1 MPPQLQALLQNRRML
16 IIVGG
21 ALVAVLVILI
31 VLLSVF
37 GGKKVETDP
46 GELALTEEQLG
57 LAEGVSGGKAVEIRA
72 LLARQGIRMN
82 TTPGTGGTVSLSF
95 PEETTLNERDQALL
109 TIAQSGLMDG
119 KLGMEAFD
127 KSDMMASREEKQ
139 IKLIRAQEGELAR
152 IIRKMP
158 PVEDAHVKISV
169 PDPTLF
175 ASDRRPPSAAVQV
188 TLPPNERLT
197 RDKVRAIINLM
208 VGAVQSMEAKH
219 VALSD
224 TNGNTYNSVLDSS
237 MELQDKAAEQDF
249 YMKQKISA
257 QLDKLIGAGHYVV
270 TVSTFL
276 REAPRETMVQNFDP
290 AKSAVANKQR
300 FQEKLKDGRSGNVAF
315 SHAGGPVS
323 GYLPPEL
330 DSKVAI
336 EKQVHGDDVVHTI
349 EDGDGGYL
357 REGTEVRYQNGH
369 TQWVETSLPGMVEDI
384 SVAVTVDDAFYPN
397 VPPDDLQLLIA
408 RAASP
413 RVNPA
418 NVTLARTDFENPQP
432 LEGEE
437 PLPEAP
443 TNVAG
448 FTIPGLNPE
457 LASGMMTWL
466 PWMAISLIGALAVFF
481 LMRNNSTTEKNNSA
495 LESTL
500 EELQHLRQHA
510 EETQQHL
517 EYQQKLNQQLMDAQ
531 QQQHQVLEQNRQHNV
546 EKLQQALQKL
556 QHNLSGSEGVSP
568 PSNANPATRP
578 LNPEDLDIESW
589 LGSPT

>member
-1 MPPQLQALLQNRRML
+1 ML
-16 IIVGG
+16 IIIGASLVG
-21 ALVAVLVILI
+21 LILVLVL
-31 VLLSVF
+31 VF
-37 GGKKVETDP
+37 SLRGSSTVEVDP
-46 GELALTEEQLG
+46 GAKALTEEQLL
-57 LAEGVSGGKAVEIRA
+57 LAEGVNAGKAVEIRA
-72 LLARQGIRMN
+72 ILARQNIRLN
-82 TTPGTGGTVSLSF
+82 TIPGTGGAVSLYF
-95 PEETTLNERDQALL
+95 PEETSLNERDQALL

-127 KSDMMASREEKQ
+127 KGDMMASREEKQ

-152 IIRKMP
+152 IIRKMH
-158 PVEDAHVKISV
+158 PVEDSHVKISI

-208 VGAVQSMEAKH
+208 VGAVQGMESKH

-249 YMKQKISA
+249 YMKQKIGA

-276 REAPRETMVQNFDP
+276 REAPRETMVQNYDP
-290 AKSAVANKQR
+290 SKSVVANKQR
-300 FQEKLKDGRSGNVAF
+300 FQEKLKDANGANAVYG
-315 SHAGGPVS
+315 HAGGPVS

-336 EKQVHGDDVVHTI
+336 EKQVHGPNGYGDHVVVN
-349 EDGDGGYL
+349 DDGGYL
-357 REGTEVRYQNGH
+357 REGTEVQYQNGH
-369 TQWVETSLPGMVEDI
+369 TQWVETSVPGMIEDI
-384 SVAVTVDDAFYPN
+384 SVAVTIDDAFYPN
-397 VPPDDLQLLIA
+397 IPPEDLQLLIA

-413 RVNPA
+413 RVNPMS
-418 NVTLARTDFENPQP
+418 VSLARTDFENPQP
-432 LEGEE
+432 LEGET

-443 TNVAG
+443 TNVTA
-448 FTIPGLNPE
+448 FTVPGLNPE
-457 LASGMMTWL
+457 VVQGIMTWL

-481 LMRNNSTTEKNNSA
+481 LMSNNSTTQKNNVA

-500 EELQHLRQHA
+500 EELQQLRQHA
-510 EETQQHL
+510 EDTQQNL
-517 EYQQKLNQQLMDAQ
+517 KYQQELNQQLMDTQ
-531 QQQHQVLEQNRQHNV
+531 QQQHQALEQTRQSNV
-546 EKLQQALQKL
+546 DKLQQALKHL
-556 QHNLSGSEGVSP
+556 QENLKEGGE
-568 PSNANPATRP
+568 SNAPPKR
-578 LNPEDLDIESW
+578 LNPDDINIKEWLESPSA
-589 LGSPT
+589 LRS